1 VLLGGE
7 SGLGIAQV
15 EELHQIFGE
24 LKDAGKK
31 IYAHADY
38 LDTRQFVLLS
48 AATHLS
54 VTPTGHLFVN
64 GIYGEQ
70 VYLRGLFE
78 RLGVTPDFLTCGAYK
93 SAAEMFMRKSASP
106 EAKEMYGW
114 LYDGLFDSYLTAI
127 ANGRKVDKAK
137 AQEWIDQGLYSA
149 ESAVKAGLIDA
160 SEQTEAFEKRIREEL
175 GGEVTLERRYGK
187 AKQKEID
194 LSNPFAA
201 LQIWAELLGG
211 GKKTE
216 SKKDAVAVVY
226 VEGPIMPG
234 NGSSSLL
241 GMEEG
246 AYSEPIRKAL
256 DKVAADDTVK
266 ALVLRVDSPGGSV
279 VASEIIL
286 AATQRVKAKKPL
298 IVSMGNVAGS
308 GGYYVSCGTDT
319 IFAEPGTI
327 TGSIGVVSGKLATQE
342 MWDKI
347 GINFQPIA
355 RGKRAGMLGSASVFT
370 PDEKT
375 EMQAWMDEVY
385 VDFKDHVLAI
395 RKDRLSKPIDDL
407 AGGRVFTGKQ
417 ALEYGLVDKIGGLN
431 DAIKFAAKQAKVED
445 YEIREVPE
453 PKSFFELLAGDL
465 NDSKPSDKHL
475 QLPPSSG
482 IWQTVL
488 PLLEGLDPHRLRAV
502 RGAFQQ
508 LRVIQQERISLSMP
522 ILLWD

>member
-1 VLLGGE
+1 
-7 SGLGIAQV
+7 
-15 EELHQIFGE
+15 
-24 LKDAGKK
+24 
-31 IYAHADY
+31 
-38 LDTRQFVLLS
+38 
-48 AATHLS
+48 
-54 VTPTGHLFVN
+54 
-64 GIYGEQ
+64 
-70 VYLRGLFE
+70 
-78 RLGVTPDFLTCGAYK
+78 
-93 SAAEMFMRKSASP
+93 
-106 EAKEMYGW
+106 
-114 LYDGLFDSYLTAI
+114 
-127 ANGRKVDKAK
+127 
-137 AQEWIDQGLYSA
+137 
-149 ESAVKAGLIDA
+149 
-160 SEQTEAFEKRIREEL
+160 
-175 GGEVTLERRYGK
+175 
-187 AKQKEID
+187 
-194 LSNPFAA
+194 
-201 LQIWAELLGG
+201 
-211 GKKTE
+211 
-216 SKKDAVAVVY
+216 
-226 VEGPIMPG
+226 
-234 NGSSSLL
+234 
-241 GMEEG
+241 
-246 AYSEPIRKAL
+246 
-256 DKVAADDTVK
+256 
-266 ALVLRVDSPGGSV
+266 
-279 VASEIIL
+279 
-286 AATQRVKAKKPL
+286 
-298 IVSMGNVAGS
+298 MGNVAGS